1 MQKKYLEAGE
11 IVSTHGVQG
20 EVKILPWADGPEF
33 LLQFDTFY
41 LDGRPYAVRSAR
53 VHKTCVLASL
63 EGIDTP
69 EQGMALRGK
78 RVCIDR
84 DEAKLPEGSVFI
96 ADLIG
101 CRALDEDGAEL
112 GRIEDVLTMPSS
124 DVYVIAGEKRYMVPA
139 VREFVREIRVDEGYV
154 RLHLIEGMRI
164 DIMTLFPDTVGDV
177 LSESIL
183 GRAQER
189 GILRIETHQIR
200 DYTANRQNQVDD
212 YPYGGGHGAVLQAD
226 PLYRCWCHVC
236 DEAGAPVHTIYLS
249 PAGHVFDQSDARRL
263 AKMDN
268 LVFVCGHYEGI
279 DQRFIDECVDEELSI
294 GDFVVTGGEIPA
306 MAITDAVCRLVPG
319 VLSDAACFEDESH
332 WAGTLEYP
340 QYSRPAEWHGLRV
353 PDILLSGDHAKVA
366 RWRRKQS
373 ILRTRERR
381 PDLYAALRLDS
392 KEDKKILREIA
403 DEDEDRAAAQ
413 MDHRE

>member
-96 ADLIG
+96 AEVSFTVRTDILTAAAARG
-101 CRALDEDGAEL
+101 EDGAEL

-154 RLHLIEGMRI
+154 RLHLIEGM
-164 DIMTLFPDTVGDV
+164 
-177 LSESIL
+177 
-183 GRAQER
+183 A
-189 GILRIETHQIR
+189 
-200 DYTANRQNQVDD
+200 
-212 YPYGGGHGAVLQAD
+212 
-226 PLYRCWCHVC
+226 
-236 DEAGAPVHTIYLS
+236 
-249 PAGHVFDQSDARRL
+249 
-263 AKMDN
+263 
-268 LVFVCGHYEGI
+268 
-279 DQRFIDECVDEELSI
+279 IDEN
-294 GDFVVTGGEIPA
+294 
-306 MAITDAVCRLVPG
+306 
-319 VLSDAACFEDESH
+319 
-332 WAGTLEYP
+332 
-340 QYSRPAEWHGLRV
+340 
-353 PDILLSGDHAKVA
+353 
-366 RWRRKQS
+366 
-373 ILRTRERR
+373 
-381 PDLYAALRLDS
+381 
-392 KEDKKILREIA
+392 
-403 DEDEDRAAAQ
+403 
-413 MDHRE
+413 